1 MKAPTYFFINPE
13 FEKLRKIDIKNLSYY
28 MKCER
33 TVKDMAMLF
42 RLDLVNEGEERMS
55 VIQMLPYPK
64 TYMLRNEIELYKG
77 CSIFLSILYNRVSHI
92 HCPI

>member
-33 TVKDMAMLF
+33 T
-42 RLDLVNEGEERMS
+42 E
-55 VIQMLPYPK
+55 K
-64 TYMLRNEIELYKG
+64 TWR
-77 CSIFLSILYNRVSHI
+77 CSSEVGSSEWGRREDVGNTDAPVSKNI
-92 HCPI
+92 YVEKWNWII